1 MRLLK
6 VLSLIAALA
15 LLGGAVLDA
24 QTGLVR
30 QALTAAPDAGKKP
43 PNARGDNNAL
53 GNADLYM
60 PASKAGPLI
69 RSRDLEPEPGTRPP
83 PQQQE
88 QSPAQQSPSQAAP
101 QPARKDA
108 GK

>member
-6 VLSLIAALA
+6 LLSLLAALA

-30 QALTAAPDAGKKP
+30 QALTAAPDAGKRP
-43 PNARGDNNAL
+43 LDVLNGNNSL
-53 GNADLYM
+53 SDTNLYM
-60 PASKAGPLI
+60 PASKSGPLI
-69 RSRDLEPEPGTRPP
+69 RSRDLEPEPPP
-83 PQQQE
+83 
-88 QSPAQQSPSQAAP
+88 SPAQQSPSQVAP
-101 QPARKDA
+101 QPSRKDA